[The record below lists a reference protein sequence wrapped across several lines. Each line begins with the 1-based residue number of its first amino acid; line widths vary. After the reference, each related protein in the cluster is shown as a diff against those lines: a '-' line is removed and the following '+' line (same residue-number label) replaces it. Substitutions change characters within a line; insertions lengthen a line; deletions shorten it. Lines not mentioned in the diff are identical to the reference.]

1 MPSISGYTAAI
12 ILTSQHEPEHEVAQR
27 LLEVADEQ
35 GYDAR
40 VVEAQ
45 RGEHETGLSFR
56 VPEDV
61 AEKFNAD
68 RAERW
73 PSKIENDDEKADEQG
88 TRAVDGD
95 GFAADNLRRAHDA
108 RVANSAAAD
117 NPTAPS
123 ARKGTGNKAQTA
135 KE

>member
-12 ILTSQHEPEHEVAQR
+12 ILKNRFEPEHEVAQR
-27 LLEVADEQ
+27 LLEIADDK
-35 GYDAR
+35 GYDPR

-45 RGEHETGLSFR
+45 RGEHDTELAFR

-61 AEKFNAD
+61 AEEFLSD
-68 RAERW
+68 RSERW

-88 TRAVDGD
+88 NRAVSGD
-95 GFAADNLRRAHDA
+95 AIAADNLRRAHDA
-108 RVANSAAAD
+108 RVTNSAAED
-117 NPTAPS
+117 TQTQPV
-123 ARKGTGNKAQTA
+123 RKERPGKP